1 MPEYRKHTNTILK
14 AIEKYNSLSAKI
26 ALRELV
32 MKAPDKTHD
41 TRSKIEVDFLDS
53 AHIVLTTLGSAG
65 SKVLENC
72 AKFEVVVIDEAAQ
85 SIEPSTLSALQL
97 GSSHAV
103 LVGDP
108 QQLPATI
115 FSMSGRKTKFD
126 RSLFQR
132 LEEAGHPVHMLNQQ
146 YRMNPA
152 ISVFPRTIFYNN
164 TLLDGPNVKHPDY
177 GAPLRRRILS
187 TLSKFQA
194 LTVLDLDSA
203 EQRSGTSLSNAAEA
217 RLALDLLITLN
228 RVTGGE
234 VGKSSVAVITPY
246 SQQVTVLKRIFQNEN
261 GNKNYSSIVE
271 INTVDAFQGREAD
284 IVIFSCVRASG
295 SKGVGFLS
303 DVRRM
308 NVALTRAKHFLFV
321 ICRCESIVV
330 NPYWR
335 ELVDHA
341 KQINAIVKVPINR
354 QPGLIF

>member
-1 MPEYRKHTNTILK
+1 MQFLEADEKTFNPSQMPEYRKHTNTILK

-115 FSMSGRKTKFD
+115 FSMAGRKTKFD

-132 LEEAGHPVHMLNQQ
+132 LDEAGHPVHMLNMQ
-146 YRMNPA
+146 YRMNPK
-152 ISVFPRTIFYNN
+152 ISLFPRSIFYSGN
-164 TLLDGPNVKHPDY
+164 LEDGPNVLHPNY
-177 GAPLRRRILS
+177 GNPLKKKILS
-187 TLSKFQA
+187 LFRKFQ
-194 LTVLDLDSA
+194 
-203 EQRSGTSLSNAAEA
+203 
-217 RLALDLLITLN
+217 
-228 RVTGGE
+228 
-234 VGKSSVAVITPY
+234 
-246 SQQVTVLKRIFQNEN
+246 
-261 GNKNYSSIVE
+261 
-271 INTVDAFQGREAD
+271 
-284 IVIFSCVRASG
+284 VRW
-295 SKGVGFLS
+295 K
-303 DVRRM
+303 
-308 NVALTRAKHFLFV
+308 
-321 ICRCESIVV
+321 
-330 NPYWR
+330 
-335 ELVDHA
+335 
-341 KQINAIVKVPINR
+341 
-354 QPGLIF
+354 